1 MPAISTIASLTKLDL
16 FGSRLTDFGV
26 RFLRKLAALAH
37 IEICGGGLTDNGV
50 ATLASL
56 PAIRN
61 LNVSQNGG
69 ITDEGVALLA
79 NLPVLEAL
87 NLSNTSVGVGAL
99 PSLQRIT
106 SLTSLALYSTTV
118 PPSLSPSLKASLPRL
133 ITLGMDGAAAAV

>member
-26 RFLRKLAALAH
+26 RFLRKLTALKH
-37 IEICGGGLTDNGV
+37 VEICGGGLTDSGV
-50 ATLASL
+50 ATLSTL
-56 PAIRN
+56 PNMRT

-69 ITDEGVALLA
+69 ITDDGVELLA
-79 NLPVLEAL
+79 NLPILETL

-118 PPSLSPSLKASLPRL
+118 PPSLSPALKASLPRL
-133 ITLGMDGAAAAV
+133 ITLGLDGGAAA